1 MYNIKDVAKAL
12 LSKSE
17 MSHKKLQKLAYY
29 SQCWNLYFNNKEILA
44 DTKFQAWVHGPV
56 SPELYE
62 EYKVFGYDEIPQL
75 TQTYKLND
83 REQIVIDSVYNA
95 YGKFSG
101 NELESIT
108 HSELPW
114 QKARKDLEPYEASNE
129 VISIDDMYDYC
140 LSIMN
145 KSQADV

>member
-1 MYNIKDVAKAL
+1 M
-12 LSKSE
+12 
-17 MSHKKLQKLAYY
+17 
-29 SQCWNLYFNNKEILA
+29 
-44 DTKFQAWVHGPV
+44 
-56 SPELYE
+56 YE